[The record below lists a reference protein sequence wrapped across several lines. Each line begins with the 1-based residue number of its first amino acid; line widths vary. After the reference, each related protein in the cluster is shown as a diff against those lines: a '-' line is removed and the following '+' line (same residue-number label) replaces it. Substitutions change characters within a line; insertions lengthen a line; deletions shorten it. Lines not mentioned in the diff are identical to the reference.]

1 MQLWE
6 LSDTLYR
13 RWIFGRNVPGP
24 GDGRFAI
31 PGSRR
36 SEHDERKRGRCQF
49 QCCHW
54 KTFASSLN
62 HASKKPKR
70 LENCYQPL
78 HAMFSRSDGRIK
90 CDLKLTEI
98 ESQLNSVQICPC
110 YPSLAIQQ
118 SYVLSSS
125 AAAEHRQ
132 ESLEENPGFSNGFL
146 QN

>member
-1 MQLWE
+1 
-6 LSDTLYR
+6 
-13 RWIFGRNVPGP
+13 
-24 GDGRFAI
+24 
-31 PGSRR
+31 
-36 SEHDERKRGRCQF
+36 
-49 QCCHW
+49 
-54 KTFASSLN
+54 
-62 HASKKPKR
+62 
-70 LENCYQPL
+70 
-78 HAMFSRSDGRIK
+78 MFSRSDGRIK